1 MFSDMVLEDEMIV
14 ALPNPCEIVVRVNE
28 TSFQRIIT
36 YEPSFLQML
45 NSVPIYSLESSGNSP
60 GTSKGSPQSFILHP
74 QSKNVHATV
83 QSPLSLEIGVKLPIF
98 SIDSTNYLNG
108 LVPCR
113 KHTLKD
119 IGTELAH
126 HLQGCFPDGTPSI
139 RKKFYR
145 NVTLLL
151 KQSYP
156 NCTFGEEGASSVV
169 KRVSN
174 VIRKRRERKIK
185 SLAKSM
191 NANRKLNIA
200 GMNDASFDDGMQCAL
215 VQRVPDIEHIRCLV
229 RNMRC
234 SLPYLEHKDHLFY
247 LEIIMDEF
255 ERMNIITKESAL
267 DKLMQVVEK
276 LYLGMP
282 IVSALIKFHNNTTRR
297 GVLCPV
303 VIAGTEDISF

>member
-1 MFSDMVLEDEMIV
+1 M
-14 ALPNPCEIVVRVNE
+14 P
-28 TSFQRIIT
+28 
-36 YEPSFLQML
+36 
-45 NSVPIYSLESSGNSP
+45 
-60 GTSKGSPQSFILHP
+60 
-74 QSKNVHATV
+74 
-83 QSPLSLEIGVKLPIF
+83 
-98 SIDSTNYLNG
+98 
-108 LVPCR
+108 
-113 KHTLKD
+113 
-119 IGTELAH
+119 
-126 HLQGCFPDGTPSI
+126 HL
-139 RKKFYR
+139 
-145 NVTLLL
+145 
-151 KQSYP
+151 
-156 NCTFGEEGASSVV
+156 
-169 KRVSN
+169 
-174 VIRKRRERKIK
+174 
-185 SLAKSM
+185 M
-191 NANRKLNIA
+191 
-200 GMNDASFDDGMQCAL
+200 MCAL